1 MSKKKVC
8 VILPCYKVKTKIY
21 KIYKKTV
28 NKKIDCTIFVDDFCP
43 EKSVSFLKSK
53 IKNKK
58 TKFIFMKKHWS
69 WWGNFSRFS
78 VRRKNGF

>member
-28 NKKIDCTIFVDDFCP
+28 NKKFDCTIFVDDFCP
-43 EKSVSFLKSK
+43 EKSVSFLKSNVPEGCVKPICK
-53 IKNKK
+53 IVPPGAID
-58 TKFIFMKKHWS
+58 FIA
-69 WWGNFSRFS
+69 
-78 VRRKNGF
+78 